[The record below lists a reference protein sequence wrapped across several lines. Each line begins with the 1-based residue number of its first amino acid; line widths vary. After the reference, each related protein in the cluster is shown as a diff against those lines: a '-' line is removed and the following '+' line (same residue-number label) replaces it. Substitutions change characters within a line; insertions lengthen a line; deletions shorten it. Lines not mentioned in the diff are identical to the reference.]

1 MKKIF
6 LILTL
11 ILLFIS
17 CNKQDLATV
26 KTTIDGT
33 STLSSVGI
41 KGKIINDGGCAIQSK
56 GICLSSK
63 ILPTILDT
71 VFRDAS
77 LKLEFKNEFK
87 DLAPGKIYYAR
98 AFVVNKVGTAYGE
111 VMKVAT
117 LVNIK
122 TDSITKIT
130 SHSAVSGGTIV
141 SNNTSN
147 ILSKGVCLSLKTM
160 PTISDFKSVSSIN
173 SSSFTNELNDLAK
186 NTTYYVRA
194 YVVNEGGV
202 SYGNERTFTTDAVS
216 EPTVKTNLIT
226 SITSNSAIA
235 EGEIVNDG
243 GYQITSKGICWG
255 VSSNPVVVNNQNTS
269 YSYSQGNGVY
279 NCNLNNL
286 LVNTTYYVRAFAIN
300 SSGIS
305 YGDNVI
311 FVTKLTDLPTITTNS
326 ISNITSNSAL
336 GEGEVLADGGF
347 PIISRGLCWGS
358 TINPTINN
366 SNSIASTTSGLG
378 VFTINMQNLTS
389 QQTYFVRAYA
399 INSKGVVYGENKTF
413 TTSPI
418 LYPPTVNTYFNGTPC
433 YSIGYTSAKCGG
445 QIVTTGSSPVSDM
458 GVCFGKTLNPTL
470 TDSYVSNGAG
480 SQGSYQT
487 DLTNLSPNT
496 LYYVRAYAV
505 NTQGISYG
513 QCYTFTTLSYSLP
526 IVSTSSSS
534 SITGNSV
541 DLGGNVTSDGGTTV
555 TARGICWSTTSNPNL
570 ASSITIN
577 GLGMGVFSSSL
588 SGLLPNTTYYYRA
601 YATNSVG
608 TAYGNIMSFKTLSS
622 PFVSTSSTSL
632 VTLTGANSGGS
643 ISSDGGATVTAR
655 GICWSTT
662 SNPTLASNITVNGL
676 GVGSFTSILSNLN
689 PNTTYYIRAYA
700 TNSIGTSYG
709 NEISFT
715 TLNYNLPSVT
725 TNIISGIT
733 SLSASSGGVV
743 TSDGGT
749 TVISR
754 GICWS
759 TTINPTLASSLTSNG
774 LGVGSF
780 NSSLSGLTP
789 NTTYYVRAYATNS
802 VGTAYGATVTFKT
815 SINIG
820 DSYGGGVVA
829 YILKSGDPGYVVGE
843 NHGIIAASSDQSTG
857 IRWYNGAYTNTNA
870 SGTILGTGNSNT
882 NKIVLSLGNGN
893 YAAKLCYDLVLGGYS
908 DWYLPSFSELNKL
921 FESKAIIGGFDSS
934 NMSYYW
940 SSSEHTNYL
949 AYNLKF
955 LSSLN
960 TGTTNWDYKDS
971 QYFVRA
977 IRSF

>member
-6 LILTL
+6 SI
-11 ILLFIS
+11 ISLLLFFIS

-26 KTTIDGT
+26 KTIVDETNTIN
-33 STLSSVGI
+33 SLNI
-41 KGKIINDGGCAIQSK
+41 IGKILNDGGCAIQSK
-56 GICLSSK
+56 GICISSNQM
-63 ILPTILDT
+63 PTISDT
-71 VFRDAS
+71 VSKDAS

-87 DLAPGKIYYAR
+87 NLEPGKIYYAR
-98 AFVVNKVGTAYGE
+98 AFVINKVGTAYGE
-111 VMKVAT
+111 VLKVAT
-117 LVNIK
+117 LLNVK

-130 SHSAVSGGTIV
+130 SHSSFSGGKII
-141 SNNTSN
+141 SNNTST
-147 ILSKGVCLSLKTM
+147 ILSKGVCWSLKTM

-173 SSSFTNELNDLAK
+173 SSSFTNELTGLAK

-243 GYQITSKGICWG
+243 GYPITAKGICWG
-255 VSSNPVVVNNQNTS
+255 VSSNPVISSYNQNTL
-269 YSYSQGNGVY
+269 YNYTQDNGVY
-279 NCNLNNL
+279 SCNLNYL

-300 SSGIS
+300 SAGIS
-305 YGDNVI
+305 YGENVT
-311 FVTKLTDLPTITTNS
+311 FVTKSTDLPTITTNS
-326 ISNITSNSAL
+326 ISNITSNSAV

-347 PIISRGLCWGS
+347 PINSRGLCWGS
-358 TINPTINN
+358 TINPSIYN
-366 SNSIASTTSGLG
+366 STSLASATNVIG
-378 VFTINMQNLTS
+378 VFSLNMQNLTS

-399 INSKGVVYGENKTF
+399 INSKGIVYGENKTF

-418 LYPPTVNTYFNGTPC
+418 LYPPTVNTYISGSTPC
-433 YSIGYTSAKCGG
+433 YSLGYTSAKCGG
-445 QIVTTGSSPVSDM
+445 QIVTIGSSPVTEM
-458 GVCFGKTLNPTL
+458 GVCFGKTFNPTL
-470 TDSYVSNGAG
+470 TDSYVSNGTG
-480 SQGSYQT
+480 SQGSFQT

-570 ASSITIN
+570 ASNTTTN

-588 SGLLPNTTYYYRA
+588 SGLSPNTTYYYRA

-608 TAYGNIMSFKTLSS
+608 SAYGNIMSFRT
-622 PFVSTSSTSL
+622 STSPVVLTSGTSYI
-632 VTLTGANSGGS
+632 TLTGVNSGGY

-662 SNPTLASNITVNGL
+662 SNPTLASNITINGL
-676 GVGSFTSILSNLN
+676 GVGSYNSILSNLN

-715 TLNYNLPSVT
+715 TLNYNLPTVT
-725 TNIISGIT
+725 TNTISSIT
-733 SLSASSGGVV
+733 SLSASSGGNV

-749 TVISR
+749 TVTAR
-754 GICWS
+754 GVCWS
-759 TTINPTLASSLTSNG
+759 TTTIPTLASSLTSNG

-780 NSSLSGLTP
+780 ISSLSVLTP

-802 VGTAYGATVTFKT
+802 IGTAYGATVTFKT
-815 SINIG
+815 SIKIG
-820 DSYGGGVVA
+820 DTYGGGIVA
-829 YILKSGDPGYVVGE
+829 YVLQSGDPGYIAGD
-843 NHGIIAASSDQSTG
+843 NHGIIAASSDRSSG

-870 SGTILGTGNSNT
+870 SGTTIGTGNSNT
-882 NKIVLSLGNGN
+882 NSIVSIQGAVS
-893 YAAKLCYDLVLGGYS
+893 YAAKLCSDLVLGVYS
-908 DWYLPSFSELNKL
+908 DWYLPSKDELNKL
-921 FESKAIIGGFDSS
+921 YLNRSIIGNFNSTALS
-934 NMSYYW
+934 NYW
-940 SSSEHTNYL
+940 SSSQYNDYT
-949 AYNLKF
+949 AYCIQF
-955 LSSLN
+955 SSGN
-960 TGTTNWDYKDS
+960 INQAYKDKL
-971 QYFVRA
+971 FLVRA